1 MIFDDKNFKKITINI
16 NCNISEAIK
25 ILQKEGTQT
34 LLVVDDKY
42 NYLGTITDGDVR
54 RSLLKNKNLSDN
66 IFTTLNSKSVYVKKK
81 LPEVFATQI
90 MKKKQIN
97 LLPVI
102 INKKIV
108 GLYFLKE
115 EKSHKNK
122 SEIIVIMAGGK
133 GKRLLPLTKQTPKG
147 MLKIDGKPIL
157 EHLVLK
163 AINYGY
169 SNLFFSVNYL
179 AHKIKKY
186 FADGYKG
193 IATIK
198 YLHEKKKLGTAGP
211 LSLLRVEKNKN
222 VIVMNCD
229 IYTGLD
235 LNKLLTY
242 HKNNNADVTLVAKV
256 AGRTS
261 EYGVI
266 ISKGKQFKS
275 IEEKLTYKDLINTG
289 IYVFKSECLSY
300 LKNNIKI
307 DMNQFLSNL
316 KNKRKKILVYP
327 IYEYWY
333 DIGGFATLKNAN
345 LYSQKNEKI

>member
-198 YLHEKKKLGTAGP
+198 YLHEKKKLGTAEH
-211 LSLLRVEKNKN
+211 L
-222 VIVMNCD
+222 
-229 IYTGLD
+229 
-235 LNKLLTY
+235 
-242 HKNNNADVTLVAKV
+242 
-256 AGRTS
+256 
-261 EYGVI
+261 
-266 ISKGKQFKS
+266 F
-275 IEEKLTYKDLINTG
+275 
-289 IYVFKSECLSY
+289 F
-300 LKNNIKI
+300 LKIK
-307 DMNQFLSNL
+307 
-316 KNKRKKILVYP
+316 KKKKIN
-327 IYEYWY
+327 I
-333 DIGGFATLKNAN
+333 IK
-345 LYSQKNEKI
+345 